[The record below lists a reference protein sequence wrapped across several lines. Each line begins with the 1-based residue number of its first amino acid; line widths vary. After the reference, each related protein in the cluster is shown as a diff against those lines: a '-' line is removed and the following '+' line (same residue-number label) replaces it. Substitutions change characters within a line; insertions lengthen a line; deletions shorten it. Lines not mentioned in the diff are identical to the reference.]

1 MFCRMCGTQLPDDS
15 IFCSSCGARLAG
27 GISTPAQTAPRGDYA
42 APSYDNVPMDPPY
55 GGSYGQTQN
64 CYQPTGQLIMDAGK
78 VVVYNGTK
86 TIGVTYG
93 DGFLYVYDD
102 RLEFHKKHGTMAG
115 MGINVVVGMAVSA
128 VDAKKNPVDTW
139 YYSDIAEVYTAK
151 HVGLIGKICIKF
163 NNGKG
168 YSITLS
174 EHGSKTNALV
184 EELCNTINQYL

>member
-1 MFCRMCGTQLPDDS
+1 MFCRMCGAQLPDGS
-15 IFCSSCGARLAG
+15 VFCSSCGARLAG
-27 GISTPAQTAPRGDYA
+27 GISTPAQTTP
-42 APSYDNVPMDPPY
+42 
-55 GGSYGQTQN
+55 QN
-64 CYQPTGQLIMDAGK
+64 YYQPTGQLIMDAGK

-86 TIGVTYG
+86 AIGVTYG

-139 YYSDIAEVYTAK
+139 YYSDMAEVYTAR

-174 EHGSKTNALV
+174 EHGTKTNTLV